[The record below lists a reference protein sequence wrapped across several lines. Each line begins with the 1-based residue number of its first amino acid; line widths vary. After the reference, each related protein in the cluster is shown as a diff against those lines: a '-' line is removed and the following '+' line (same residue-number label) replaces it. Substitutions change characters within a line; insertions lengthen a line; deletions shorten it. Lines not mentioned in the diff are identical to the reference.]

1 MAVEMGPKRL
11 DFIHQLVP
19 KATTIAML
27 VNPNFPTA
35 LAETHVVQ
43 DAARAFGVQINVLK
57 TGTEGEI
64 ESAFAN
70 LTQQKIGALMR
81 TDPFL
86 LGQRDQIA
94 GLAARH
100 AVPTMYFLREFNESS
115 IRKVLRHITPHANWD
130 SAVLHRMKNE
140 CRYSN

>member
-100 AVPTMYFLREFNESS
+100 AVPTMYFLREFVQAGGLMSYGPD
-115 IRKVLRHITPHANWD
+115 VLRPASTRATF
-130 SAVLHRMKNE
+130 
-140 CRYSN
+140 